1 MNMLRGILCVFL
13 LGSSVLAASDSG
25 RKEEEH
31 GGYPATYLRL
41 RVLSPDRQDLSTP
54 VASYVNDAGQKVDLI
69 GAVHVAE
76 PEYYARLNWLFEEY
90 DMLLFE
96 MIGGEGMQRWEELRR
111 KIDRSMPLGGLTLE
125 EAREW
130 NRMAAGNKKRKQLD
144 MTLLLNLLGGFYK
157 KASNVLE
164 LQTQH
169 EGIDYSPA
177 HFVHADMTAYEFMQ
191 AQSRK
196 RESFAGLMI
205 KSAASSLLKGEQ
217 GYQPDELGM
226 MMDLITGNTDG
237 LKNELMRVLAHT
249 PADALEDTV
258 ILEGR
263 NARCMEV
270 FDQRRGGGASRI
282 GIFYGAAHLPG
293 LHAELLKRGY
303 RLQEVRWIPAW
314 STGG

>member
-169 EGIDYSPA
+169 EGIDYSPS

-205 KSAASSLLKGEQ
+205 KSATSSLLKGEQ
-217 GYQPDELGM
+217 GYQPNELGM

-237 LKNELMRVLAHT
+237 LKNELMRVLVHT

-263 NARCMEV
+263 NAKCMEV
-270 FDQRRGGGASRI
+270 FDQRRGGGVSRI

-293 LHAELLKRGY
+293 LHGELLKRGY
-303 RLQEVRWIPAW
+303 RLQEVRWLPAW
-314 STGG
+314 STRK

>member
-1 MNMLRGILCVFL
+1 MNMWRGILCVFL
-13 LGSSVLAASDSG
+13 LGSSVLAASESG

-41 RVLSPDRQDLSTP
+41 RVVSPDRQDLSTP

-96 MIGGEGMQRWEELRR
+96 MIGGEGMQRWEELRC

-169 EGIDYSPA
+169 EGIDYSPS
-177 HFVHADMTAYEFMQ
+177 HFVHADMTTYEFMQ

-205 KSAASSLLKGEQ
+205 KSATSSLLKGEQ
-217 GYQPDELGM
+217 GYQPNELGM

-237 LKNELMRVLAHT
+237 LKNELMRVLVHT

-263 NARCMEV
+263 NAKCMEV
-270 FDQRRGGGASRI
+270 FDQRRGSGVSRI

-293 LHAELLKRGY
+293 LHRELLKRGY
-303 RLQEVRWIPAW
+303 RLQEVRWLPAW
-314 STGG
+314 STRE